1 MRRLPSSR
9 ATTSQPDLALERRR
23 KQPRRTRPHHQ
34 PVLTMRRAAPRR
46 RRAHPRMPMTTIF
59 KLAVGGSAII
69 AGAMGFAVS
78 TEPLMG
84 VRASRRERACES
96 G

>member
-1 MRRLPSSR
+1 
-9 ATTSQPDLALERRR
+9 
-23 KQPRRTRPHHQ
+23 
-34 PVLTMRRAAPRR
+34 
-46 RRAHPRMPMTTIF
+46 MPMTTIF

-78 TEPLMG
+78 TEPTEPLMG